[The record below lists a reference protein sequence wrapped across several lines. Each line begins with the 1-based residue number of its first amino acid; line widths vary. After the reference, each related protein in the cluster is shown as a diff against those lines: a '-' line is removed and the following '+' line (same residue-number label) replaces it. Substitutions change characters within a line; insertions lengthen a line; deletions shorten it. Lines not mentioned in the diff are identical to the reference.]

1 MQGRCVGMSLSST
14 GLGSSRENR
23 DSLEVSVHLRLFDT
37 PRDATLALASTAAA
51 AAAASVAYS
60 YTRGTCGKHLNGAAG
75 NRVHLGSG

>member
-51 AAAASVAYS
+51 AAAASVAY
-60 YTRGTCGKHLNGAAG
+60 TRGTCGKDLNGAAG